1 MNEKKVF
8 ETKIKTL
15 EDKNNQLLARL
26 EKLEK
31 IAFADLHFKDLAV
44 YNHK

>member
-15 EDKNNQLLARL
+15 ENKNNQLLARL
-26 EKLEK
+26 ERLEK
-31 IAFADLHFKDLAV
+31 FALKDLNANDLAV
-44 YNHK
+44 YKLQ